1 VKPKQPPLVTEP
13 NALLARAVE
22 ARRGAYAPYSNFAVG
37 AALADTDGTI
47 WTGANVENAS
57 YGLSMCAER
66 TALFGAVTSG
76 ARAFTAIAVA
86 GPDGVRTL
94 PCGAC
99 RQALAEFAPAIRV
112 IFDDG
117 GTIGEISLAELLPE
131 AFGPAQL
138 AEAKTVAAARSRV

>member
-1 VKPKQPPLVTEP
+1 VTEP

-22 ARRGAYAPYSNFAVG
+22 ARRGAYAPYSGFTVG
-37 AALADTDGTI
+37 AALVDTDGTV

-66 TALFGAVTSG
+66 TAVFHAVTSG
-76 ARAFTAIAVA
+76 AREFSAIAVA

-99 RQALAEFAPAIRV
+99 RQVLAEFAPAIRV

-117 GTIGEISLAELLPE
+117 GTAGEIPLTELLPE
-131 AFGPAQL
+131 PFGPAQL
-138 AEAKTVAAARSRV
+138 AEAKTVAAGRSRV